1 MFELICVIGMVITPI
16 AAIVAI
22 FGGKKNRPRSHSV
35 EGLSSVPSSLIDL
48 GVKPVSPGDEICICF
63 QVKGGY
69 MARVKN
75 RIKEKSEILTAPTLD
90 EIEKLVEQTFKS
102 WAEQEKADRRDTQ
115 SPVIIQSPTASQS
128 LVQHVPSYTS
138 VADELTKLA
147 KLKEDGILTDD
158 EFRAQK
164 EKLLNR

>member
-22 FGGKKNRPRSHSV
+22 FGGKMNRPRSHSV
-35 EGLSSVPSSLIDL
+35 EGLSSVPSLFIDL
-48 GVKPVSPGDEICICF
+48 DVEPVSPGDEIRFCF

-102 WAEQEKADRRDTQ
+102 WAEQEGADSCGTPSSVN
-115 SPVIIQSPTASQS
+115 SPCYNT
-128 LVQHVPSYTS
+128 L
-138 VADELTKLA
+138 
-147 KLKEDGILTDD
+147 
-158 EFRAQK
+158 
-164 EKLLNR
+164 